1 MRINSILLYHFISYD
16 IVFIWYLYWN
26 HWRQKACRVW
36 HPTEDTRWCALAKA
50 ERSFQQIC
58 CVFFQGV
65 IDGVGIDV
73 ESLRALK
80 KAECKVELV
89 FHWIQSIVVTSILA
103 FLFVSLGLLRKFR
116 KSAVTPSTGVRLL
129 VGVGVTELESQWK
142 LLSWSFDTRGIDCG
156 IMSAPSPILTRAY
169 SELERSLGAW
179 LMTFQSVEGCG
190 RWLVR
195 VAWLL
200 IIEKEWFLVALPSCS
215 TFCVCIFYCGQRG
228 MVKFHDCLKIA
239 RIAVPFP
246 YSQARWVYSVGD
258 TPDKSV

>member
-1 MRINSILLYHFISYD
+1 MWINSILIVLYHFISYD

-36 HPTEDTRWCALAKA
+36 HPTKDTRWCALAKA

-58 CVFFQGV
+58 SVFFQGV

-103 FLFVSLGLLRKFR
+103 FLFVSLGVMRKFR
-116 KSAVTPSTGVRLL
+116 KSAVTPSTDIRGVRLL
-129 VGVGVTELESQWK
+129 VGVPQSK

-169 SELERSLGAW
+169 SELASGVSAYDW
-179 LMTFQSVEGCG
+179 WPFKVWKVVEHG
-190 RWLVR
+190 WF
-195 VAWLL
+195 
-200 IIEKEWFLVALPSCS
+200 EW
-215 TFCVCIFYCGQRG
+215 
-228 MVKFHDCLKIA
+228 HDC
-239 RIAVPFP
+239 
-246 YSQARWVYSVGD
+246 
-258 TPDKSV
+258 

>member
-1 MRINSILLYHFISYD
+1 MR
-16 IVFIWYLYWN
+16 N
-26 HWRQKACRVW
+26 HWRQKACCVW
-36 HPTEDTRWCALAKA
+36 HPTEDIWCALAKA

-58 CVFFQGV
+58 WAFSQGV

-103 FLFVSLGLLRKFR
+103 FPFCVVDAEILQ
-116 KSAVTPSTGVRLL
+116 VTRDTINWHQGC
-129 VGVGVTELESQWK
+129 TQWK
-142 LLSWSFDTRGIDCG
+142 LLSLSFDTRGIDCG

-169 SELERSLGAW
+169 SELASGVSADDWWSFKVWKVVENGLLEWQDCW
-179 LMTFQSVEGCG
+179 L
-190 RWLVR
+190 
-195 VAWLL
+195 
-200 IIEKEWFLVALPSCS
+200 KWFLVALPFCS

-246 YSQARWVYSVGD
+246 YSQARRMLRMYSVGD
-258 TPDKSV
+258 TPDESV